1 MKNHIINVESIEKV
15 TSDVLKI
22 ICNKPPEF
30 SFIPGQATEIVIN
43 KVGWE
48 NKKRPF
54 TFTSLPSDN
63 YLEFT
68 IKTYPK
74 HKGLTNELLQLDV
87 NDELIMN
94 DVFGAIKY
102 QGEGVFIA
110 GGAGVTPFI
119 SILRDLKSKNEIGN
133 NKLIFANKTKQDII
147 NADEF
152 KSLLGANFINILS
165 EEKSSHFAFG
175 KISERFLKNHLSNSQ
190 KNIYLCGPPP
200 MMEDVEAQIKK
211 ISANLFT
218 IVKETI

>member
-1 MKNHIINVESIEKV
+1 MKNHIINVESVNKI
-15 TSDVLKI
+15 THDVLKI
-22 ICNKPPEF
+22 ICNKPPDF
-30 SFIPGQATEIVIN
+30 TFNPGQATEIVIN

-54 TFTSLPSDN
+54 SITSLPSDSF
-63 YLEFT
+63 LEFT
-68 IKTYPK
+68 IKIYPK
-74 HKGLTNELLQLDV
+74 HKGLTNELILLDV
-87 NDELIMN
+87 NDKLILN
-94 DVFGAIKY
+94 DAFGAIKY

-152 KSLLGANFINILS
+152 KSLLGSNFINILS
-165 EEKSSHFAFG
+165 EEKSSHFAYG
-175 KISERFLKNHLSNSQ
+175 KISERFLKNHLNNSY
-190 KNIYLCGPPP
+190 KNIYLCGPPA
-200 MMEDVEAQIKK
+200 MMEDVETQIKK
-211 ISANLFT
+211 SYNNMFT